1 MFPVLGCVVVGALL
15 YIPWFKAHPWEI
27 PLPFTIPLIH
37 IHQIPIQPF
46 GVLVA
51 IGVLTGAYLAEWYAK
66 RNGISPGAV
75 ADLVTHVVVTGFL
88 LGYFLNAAFY
98 HPETIVE
105 LFHYPKLLLTRW
117 LGLSSF
123 GGFLGAILG
132 IFIWKWRRKV
142 PVLPVADAIAFVFP
156 FGWMFGRMGCSV
168 VHDHPG
174 KVTHFFLAVN
184 NYHVGLPPYQ
194 PRHDLGLYEVFW
206 SIGCIIVFLA
216 ILNRKR
222 PRGLYVALLPLLYTP
237 VRFFLD
243 YLRAGPA
250 LGGDVRY
257 YGYTPGQYA
266 SVVLLIVGLVI
277 LRYVLKHPDPE
288 LPEILVWPPPEE
300 AGNEEPSKA
309 AGTPAKPDKS
319 KAATAEAHRP
329 PWS

>member
-1 MFPVLGCVVVGALL
+1 MGALL
-15 YIPWFKAHPWEI
+15 YIPWFKAEPWEI
-27 PLPFTIPLIH
+27 PLPFTIPWTH

-51 IGVLTGAYLAEWYAK
+51 TGVLLGAYLSEWYAK

-75 ADLVTHVVVTGFL
+75 ADLVTHVVVCGFVF
-88 LGYFLNAAFY
+88 GYFLNAGFY

-105 LFHYPKLLLTRW
+105 LIHHPKLLVTEW
-117 LGLSSF
+117 LGLSSY
-123 GGFLGAILG
+123 GGFLGAIIG
-132 IFIWKWRRKV
+132 VFVWKWRRNV
-142 PVLPVADAIAFVFP
+142 PVLPVTDALAFVFP
-156 FGWMFGRMGCSV
+156 IGWMFGRMGCSV

-184 NYHVGLPPYQ
+184 DYHVGLPPYQ

-206 SIGCIIVFLA
+206 SIACIIVFVA

-243 YLRAGPA
+243 YLRAPPE

-266 SVVLLIVGLVI
+266 SVVLFIIGLAI
-277 LRYVLKHPDPE
+277 LWYVLKHPNPE
-288 LPEILVWPPPEE
+288 LPEVLRWPPPEE
-300 AGNEEPSKA
+300 AQEETPPEGEKTRKKPGTSEA
-309 AGTPAKPDKS
+309 AA
-319 KAATAEAHRP
+319 AEAHQP
-329 PWS
+329 PS